1 MKTYF
6 KFTYES
12 FNQEFK
18 QIIYSKHISGLS
30 STYIMN
36 YIVSC

>member
-12 FNQEFK
+12 FKQEFE